1 MHVEWRI
8 DQEIHQPRSHFQ
20 QSPDD
25 GIDEDKS
32 ANDDSC
38 DDTTDEIP
46 IWVRGEQRW
55 ISGITD
61 ETTCGQLVEA
71 LLRDDG
77 MDVEQ
82 NDGLDQYV
90 ITERWRRV
98 EQVLNGSTKVL
109 KIWIAWG
116 AAQSEVKLSLRRI
129 ESPQGTYHQPGGVND
144 DSGRESPTA
153 RPDSAILRRKRHRT
167 SKTTTAWIT
176 QANTVHPTK
185 SQKPTIEKLMKLILE
200 QGETIQQQLSKL
212 RDRELQIAKIEEARH
227 RLREKEHGKNYL
239 LETYLNGLH
248 DADDKEEIGNG
259 NSGNSD
265 SGVHTSEDAT
275 TTPEVGI
282 SPVHGDEICDDF
294 FDDKNGTMSVHT
306 KRKSQSKRETKLLR
320 EHECSKE
327 FLSMA
332 HSTTLPEMHDDDIDA
347 DNISGQIE
355 VLEQIVSIN
364 KRLQR
369 EEELLVRLSAKIR
382 KYESDDPNLSETQI
396 KAAIER
402 VNSTIDKGFIEI
414 QRMEHEFN
422 VSDEMLE
429 VKSDVINRLS
439 EELYNLDLETA
450 DTDLQQ
456 PLALTTDTDQ
466 IHGHFADIMCTTSS
480 NNHNSASNINSVRQ
494 QQITLQPP
502 MFFRDHPHYNDAT
515 TQPHASLNIHP
526 NNQISTAPYAS
537 DAVNKFIPPYRV
549 SDQMIF
555 TQAPNYFQ
563 KDDCGVPL
571 VNLLQHI
578 DQRNLNSPYAVH
590 NVKVG
595 PKKLLTGFGKDPD
608 SDTGLSSMGEDCSQ
622 LGTLV

>member
-1 MHVEWRI
+1 MI
-8 DQEIHQPRSHFQ
+8 
-20 QSPDD
+20 
-25 GIDEDKS
+25 
-32 ANDDSC
+32 
-38 DDTTDEIP
+38 
-46 IWVRGEQRW
+46 
-55 ISGITD
+55 
-61 ETTCGQLVEA
+61 
-71 LLRDDG
+71 LLFR
-77 MDVEQ
+77 
-82 NDGLDQYV
+82 
-90 ITERWRRV
+90 
-98 EQVLNGSTKVL
+98 
-109 KIWIAWG
+109 
-116 AAQSEVKLSLRRI
+116 
-129 ESPQGTYHQPGGVND
+129 
-144 DSGRESPTA
+144 
-153 RPDSAILRRKRHRT
+153 
-167 SKTTTAWIT
+167 
-176 QANTVHPTK
+176 
-185 SQKPTIEKLMKLILE
+185 
-200 QGETIQQQLSKL
+200 

-248 DADDKEEIGNG
+248 DADDKEIGNG

-294 FDDKNGTMSVHT
+294 FDGKNGITSSSSSVHT

-332 HSTTLPEMHDDDIDA
+332 HSTTLPENDDADDDDFDA

-355 VLEQIVSIN
+355 VLEKIVSIN

-382 KYESDDPNLSETQI
+382 KYESDDPNLTETEI

-402 VNSTIDKGFIEI
+402 VNGTIDKGLVEI

-429 VKSDVINRLS
+429 AKSDVINRLS
-439 EELYNLDLETA
+439 EELEKLDLETVE
-450 DTDLQQ
+450 TDLSHQFT
-456 PLALTTDTDQ
+456 LTTDSDQ
-466 IHGHFADIMCTTSS
+466 IDERFVDIMCTTRS
-480 NNHNSASNINSVRQ
+480 NNHNSASNNNSVRQ

-502 MFFRDHPHYNDAT
+502 IVFRDQPNYIDAT
-515 TQPHASLNIHP
+515 TLPHASLIINS
-526 NNQISTAPYAS
+526 NNQIPTATSYITSNS
-537 DAVNKFIPPYRV
+537 DVNTFIPPYRV
-549 SDQMIF
+549 SDQIIF
-555 TQAPNYFQ
+555 TQAPNYFE

-578 DQRNLNSPYAVH
+578 DQRNLNSTYAMH

-595 PKKLLTGFGKDPD
+595 PKKLLTAFGKDPD

>member
-1 MHVEWRI
+1 MNI
-8 DQEIHQPRSHFQ
+8 
-20 QSPDD
+20 
-25 GIDEDKS
+25 
-32 ANDDSC
+32 
-38 DDTTDEIP
+38 
-46 IWVRGEQRW
+46 
-55 ISGITD
+55 
-61 ETTCGQLVEA
+61 
-71 LLRDDG
+71 
-77 MDVEQ
+77 
-82 NDGLDQYV
+82 
-90 ITERWRRV
+90 
-98 EQVLNGSTKVL
+98 VL
-109 KIWIAWG
+109 KRG
-116 AAQSEVKLSLRRI
+116 LLSFRYLF
-129 ESPQGTYHQPGGVND
+129 H
-144 DSGRESPTA
+144 
-153 RPDSAILRRKRHRT
+153 
-167 SKTTTAWIT
+167 
-176 QANTVHPTK
+176 
-185 SQKPTIEKLMKLILE
+185 
-200 QGETIQQQLSKL
+200 

-248 DADDKEEIGNG
+248 DADDKEIGNG

-265 SGVHTSEDAT
+265 SGVHTSEAT

-294 FDDKNGTMSVHT
+294 FDDKNGIMSVHS

-327 FLSMA
+327 FISMA
-332 HSTTLPEMHDDDIDA
+332 HSTTSPENDDANVDA

-355 VLEQIVSIN
+355 VLEKIVSIN
-364 KRLQR
+364 KHLQR

-382 KYESDDPNLSETQI
+382 KYESDDPNLTETQI

-439 EELYNLDLETA
+439 EELQKIDLETVEP
-450 DTDLQQ
+450 DLRHQ
-456 PLALTTDTDQ
+456 LTLTIDSDQ
-466 IHGHFADIMCTTSS
+466 IHGHASDLMCTTSS
-480 NNHNSASNINSVRQ
+480 NNNNSQSNINSIRQ

-502 MFFRDHPHYNDAT
+502 MVFRDHPNYNDAAT
-515 TQPHASLNIHP
+515 IPHASLNSNA
-526 NNQISTAPYAS
+526 NNQIPTTSYINS
-537 DAVNKFIPPYRV
+537 VNTVIPPYRV
-549 SDQMIF
+549 SDQIIF
-555 TQAPNYFQ
+555 TQAPNYFE

-578 DQRNLNSPYAVH
+578 DQRNLNSTYAVH

-608 SDTGLSSMGEDCSQ
+608 SDTGLSSMGDDCTQ

>member
-1 MHVEWRI
+1 MF
-8 DQEIHQPRSHFQ
+8 P
-20 QSPDD
+20 
-25 GIDEDKS
+25 
-32 ANDDSC
+32 
-38 DDTTDEIP
+38 
-46 IWVRGEQRW
+46 
-55 ISGITD
+55 
-61 ETTCGQLVEA
+61 L
-71 LLRDDG
+71 
-77 MDVEQ
+77 
-82 NDGLDQYV
+82 Y
-90 ITERWRRV
+90 
-98 EQVLNGSTKVL
+98 
-109 KIWIAWG
+109 
-116 AAQSEVKLSLRRI
+116 
-129 ESPQGTYHQPGGVND
+129 
-144 DSGRESPTA
+144 
-153 RPDSAILRRKRHRT
+153 
-167 SKTTTAWIT
+167 
-176 QANTVHPTK
+176 
-185 SQKPTIEKLMKLILE
+185 
-200 QGETIQQQLSKL
+200 

-248 DADDKEEIGNG
+248 DVDDKEIGH
-259 NSGNSD
+259 GNSD

-282 SPVHGDEICDDF
+282 SPVHGDEIGDDF
-294 FDDKNGTMSVHT
+294 FEDKNSIPSMHT

-327 FLSMA
+327 FLS
-332 HSTTLPEMHDDDIDA
+332 TTQATPPPENDDKIDA
-347 DNISGQIE
+347 DNITGQIE
-355 VLEQIVSIN
+355 VLEKIVSIN
-364 KRLQR
+364 KHLQR

-382 KYESDDPNLSETQI
+382 KYESDDPNLTETQI

-439 EELYNLDLETA
+439 KELEKLDLEEIQ
-450 DTDLQQ
+450 TDLQQ
-456 PLALTTDTDQ
+456 QSTLIIDSDQ
-466 IHGHFADIMCTTSS
+466 IHGHVLDTMDTTSS
-480 NNHNSASNINSVRQ
+480 NNNNSQSNINSIRQ

-502 MFFRDHPHYNDAT
+502 MVFRDHPNYNDAT
-515 TQPHASLNIHP
+515 TLPHASLKINS
-526 NNQISTAPYAS
+526 NNQIPTTSYIS
-537 DAVNKFIPPYRV
+537 NSVNTFIPPYRV
-549 SDQMIF
+549 SDQIIF
-555 TQAPNYFQ
+555 TQAPNYFE

-578 DQRNLNSPYAVH
+578 DQRNLNSTYAMH

>member
-1 MHVEWRI
+1 M
-8 DQEIHQPRSHFQ
+8 
-20 QSPDD
+20 
-25 GIDEDKS
+25 
-32 ANDDSC
+32 
-38 DDTTDEIP
+38 
-46 IWVRGEQRW
+46 
-55 ISGITD
+55 
-61 ETTCGQLVEA
+61 
-71 LLRDDG
+71 
-77 MDVEQ
+77 
-82 NDGLDQYV
+82 
-90 ITERWRRV
+90 
-98 EQVLNGSTKVL
+98 
-109 KIWIAWG
+109 
-116 AAQSEVKLSLRRI
+116 
-129 ESPQGTYHQPGGVND
+129 
-144 DSGRESPTA
+144 
-153 RPDSAILRRKRHRT
+153 
-167 SKTTTAWIT
+167 
-176 QANTVHPTK
+176 
-185 SQKPTIEKLMKLILE
+185 
-200 QGETIQQQLSKL
+200 
-212 RDRELQIAKIEEARH
+212 
-227 RLREKEHGKNYL
+227 
-239 LETYLNGLH
+239 NGLH

-282 SPVHGDEICDDF
+282 SPVHDGDEICDDF
-294 FDDKNGTMSVHT
+294 FDGKNGTMSLHT

-332 HSTTLPEMHDDDIDA
+332 HSTTLPESAADGDDDDDNNVDA

-355 VLEQIVSIN
+355 VLEKIVSIN

-402 VNSTIDKGFIEI
+402 VNTAIDKGFIEI
-414 QRMEHEFN
+414 QRMEHEFT

-439 EELYNLDLETA
+439 EELHNLDLEMVDA
-450 DTDLQQ
+450 DLQQ
-456 PLALTTDTDQ
+456 PLTLTTDNDQ
-466 IHGHFADIMCTTSS
+466 IHGHFTDIMCTSTG
-480 NNHNSASNINSVRQ
+480 NNNNSPSNINSIRQ

-502 MFFRDHPHYNDAT
+502 MFFRDHPNYSDT
-515 TQPHASLNIHP
+515 TVQPHASLNTNP
-526 NNQISTAPYAS
+526 NSQITATTTSYTS
-537 DAVNKFIPPYRV
+537 VNKFIPPYRV

-578 DQRNLNSPYAVH
+578 DQRNVNSPYAMH

-595 PKKLLTGFGKDPD
+595 PKKLLTAFGKDPD